1 MRTSHAVHYCQSP
14 EIALKITSPSLK
26 SPAASPLAGTRPEGV
41 STANVSS
48 AGSPAAGS
56 PASGKGSVDLSSAA
70 RHLSNLQNSENDIN
84 VARVQEIRDAIASGQ
99 LKIDPSRIADGLLA
113 SVRDLLK

>member
-1 MRTSHAVHYCQSP
+1 
-14 EIALKITSPSLK
+14 KITSPSLK
-26 SPAASPLAGTRPEGV
+26 SPAAGPLAGTRTEGV
-41 STANVSS
+41 NTASAPPAGPS
-48 AGSPAAGS
+48 AGAKA
-56 PASGKGSVDLSSAA
+56 SVDLSAAA
-70 RHLSNLQNSENDIN
+70 RHLSNLHNADGDIN

>member
-48 AGSPAAGS
+48 AGS